1 MPFLQEALIEQRPP
15 ISSVKTFFRRIWMLT
30 GSPTDLVMRPCG
42 HVACKTCTETLV
54 RSSGECVACDQQLKP
69 KDILDLRREGIQ
81 ILDLVIETLLTLFS
95 GTGFAG
101 GGLAETSKT
110 GVAFQG

>member
-1 MPFLQEALIEQRPP
+1 MACDKELKHQDILELSREGQEATYQ
-15 ISSVKTFFRRIWMLT
+15 V
-30 GSPTDLVMRPCG
+30 
-42 HVACKTCTETLV
+42 
-54 RSSGECVACDQQLKP
+54 SGNSLKS
-69 KDILDLRREGIQ
+69 L
-81 ILDLVIETLLTLFS
+81 S

>member
-1 MPFLQEALIEQRPP
+1 M
-15 ISSVKTFFRRIWMLT
+15 K
-30 GSPTDLVMRPCG
+30 PCG
-42 HVACKTCTETLV
+42 HVTCKACTETLV
-54 RSSGECVACDQQLKP
+54 RSSGQCVACDKELKHQ
-69 KDILDLRREGIQ
+69 DILELSREGQ
-81 ILDLVIETLLTLFS
+81 EATYQVSGNSLKSLS

>member
-1 MPFLQEALIEQRPP
+1 MVRLFSI
-15 ISSVKTFFRRIWMLT
+15 FRRFRLA
-30 GSPTDLVMRPCG
+30 DHLAAVMKPCA
-42 HVACKTCTETLV
+42 HVTCKTCTDSLV
-54 RSSGECVACDQQLKP
+54 RPAKQCVVCDKLLKE
-69 KDILDLRREGIQ
+69 KDIVELKREGEFSPSGW
-81 ILDLVIETLLTLFS
+81 LKFNLLTKSSFYP